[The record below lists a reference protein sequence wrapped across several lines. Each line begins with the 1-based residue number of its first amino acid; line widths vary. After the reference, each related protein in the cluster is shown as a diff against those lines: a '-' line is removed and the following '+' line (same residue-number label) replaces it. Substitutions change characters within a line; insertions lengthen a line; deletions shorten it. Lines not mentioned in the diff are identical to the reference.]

1 MKLKNKEIHGEIKV
15 LRVVPYHD
23 CPVYIRMIGPEIFMY
38 DLIFKNQMYSSY
50 IVIKP
55 AKGKTKL
62 TKKEIE
68 QGMLLINAGAQATI
82 DTLLGVKLDKEVK
95 RMAKIIAGVN

>member
-1 MKLKNKEIHGEIKV
+1 MKLENKEITGVIKV

-23 CPVYIRMIGPEIFMY
+23 CPVYIRMVGPEIFMY

-55 AKGKTKL
+55 SKGKKKL